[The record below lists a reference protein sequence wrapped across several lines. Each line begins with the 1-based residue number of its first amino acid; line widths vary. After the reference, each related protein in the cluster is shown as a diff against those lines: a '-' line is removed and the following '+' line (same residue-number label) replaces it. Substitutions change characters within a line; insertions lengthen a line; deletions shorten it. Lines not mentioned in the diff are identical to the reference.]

1 MCAWPSV
8 AQVTCQAQPA
18 LGMVYK
24 LVEVNK
30 TPRIKLSQEITKV
43 TIPGNKQA
51 YRLVSRDGTP
61 LLDVLVQANETAPT
75 PGR

>member
-1 MCAWPSV
+1 
-8 AQVTCQAQPA
+8 
-18 LGMVYK
+18 MVYK

-61 LLDVLVQANETAPT
+61 LIDVLLQANETAPT
-75 PGR
+75 PGRCVRCTHGRP